1 MENLI
6 SYFQGIKPVNPE
18 VAKEI
23 ASHFREKTYHKGE
36 FFLKNGQVSD
46 EYLILQSGCM
56 RSYLYDTEGNEITVN
71 FYTGIQPV
79 FEVASLFQRITSE
92 EYIEAV
98 TESMGGV
105 IAYEKLNHLFHTI
118 PAFREIGRALLVRGF
133 VQFKMRTLSMIN
145 KTAEVRY
152 ADLIQH
158 NPELFRYASLK
169 HIASYLGIT
178 DTSLSRIRRDFSK
191 N

>member
-6 SYFQGIKPVNPE
+6 SYFQGIKPVSPE